1 MRKVQ
6 DDLDLLPHSFSD
18 NPQAG
23 LLALC
28 SEFISETDEY
38 TNGTPNHAAF
48 FQELHNEFAKLAKEI
63 IATRPNFETAPTSSS
78 SGGQVG
84 SMSAF
89 TFTPPSS
96 SLSMEPYLL
105 QESNRNSKSCLKG
118 KKFVFNR
125 F

>member
-48 FQELHNEFAKLAKEI
+48 FQELHDEFGKLAKEI
-63 IATRPNFETAPTSSS
+63 IGTRPCFETATTSS
-78 SGGQVG
+78 SGGQG
-84 SMSAF
+84 GIMAAF
-89 TFTPPSS
+89 TFVPPSP
-96 SLSMEPYLL
+96 SLSMETDLFH
-105 QESNRNSKSCLKG
+105 ESKRNGEPCMKG
-118 KKFVFNR
+118 KKIVFNR